1 LGKPSFI
8 AILSSMRH
16 AAWIALLNWFDA
28 RGDLALSIII
38 RARRGKVLHGK
49 YEVKLSE
56 PLEASAVD
64 GDTYGDVWGGY

>member
-28 RGDLALSIII
+28 REDFALSIII

-49 YEVKLSE
+49 YEVKISE

-64 GDTYGDVWGGY
+64 GDAYRDVWGGY